1 MEQSPEGDG
10 VVLCYVVHFLHPTA
24 DLSQQIWGGEQMVE
38 QMDLITS
45 KLI

>member
-24 DLSQQIWGGEQMVE
+24 DLSQQIWGGGA
-38 QMDLITS
+38 DGGADGS
-45 KLI
+45 HNF